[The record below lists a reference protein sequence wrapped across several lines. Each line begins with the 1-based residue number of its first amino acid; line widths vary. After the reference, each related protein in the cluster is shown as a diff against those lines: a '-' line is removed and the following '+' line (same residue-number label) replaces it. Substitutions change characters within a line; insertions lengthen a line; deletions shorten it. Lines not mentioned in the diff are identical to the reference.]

1 MNVLWSSVLVEE
13 LRRNGLD
20 AFFVSPGNRNAP
32 LVSALAHNDLVMT
45 LSETGHRDSQKQGAA
60 NHRGFPH
67 SIIKFSCMDERGA
80 AYRALGYA
88 KATGKPG
95 VMVCTS
101 GTALANY
108 HPAVIEAYR
117 DELPLMIIS
126 ADRPPELTG
135 SDANQTISQEGLYG
149 SHCLESLNLPC
160 PDPDYPL
167 EALAAKVCHIAQ
179 VKNGP
184 VHINIRFRD
193 PLIPMEAPSGP
204 VPQAVLNTAKHYFKN
219 IAPATVYPLVQA
231 SCPDLS
237 AVESI
242 LEKAQRGLLVIGR
255 LENNDDRQG
264 ATALASML
272 GWPVFC
278 DIASSLKG
286 AVGDH
291 EIFSLDHPKALAL
304 VNDYAPEVILQLGSG
319 LVSKHYYAAILKGG
333 AKYIIQ
339 VSPRREHRDP
349 AFKVNVKIKAGVGE
363 FFNSLDDITNLS
375 QDAEAAQSLL
385 QATEQVRADLTAAT
399 PRDALSFPLIADI
412 INKNIPGHEA
422 LFPGNSNA
430 IRAFDM
436 AGPAAASGVQIVT
449 NRGVS
454 GIEGNLA
461 TSLGFAEGSG
471 KRVTAAI
478 GDVSMLHDLNS
489 LAMVSQ
495 SRAEVIVIIVN
506 NQGGRIFERL
516 PIRDFPEIADPM
528 MTTPHGFGFSHAA
541 AMFSLP
547 YALAETP
554 NDLEKAYRQA
564 LVEGGSRVIEV
575 MLDPNKDLEV
585 FNARKSIR

>member
-32 LVSALAHNDLVMT
+32 LVSALAHNDQV
-45 LSETGHRDSQKQGAA
+45 Q
-60 NHRGFPH
+60 
-67 SIIKFSCMDERGA
+67 KFSCMDERGA

-95 VMVCTS
+95 VLVCTS

-108 HPAVIEAYR
+108 HPAVIEAWR
-117 DELPLMIIS
+117 DELPLMVVS
-126 ADRPPELTG
+126 ADRPSELTG

-167 EALAAKVCHIAQ
+167 EALAAKVCHMAQ
-179 VKNGP
+179 AKNGP

-204 VPQAVLNTAKHYFKN
+204 VSQPVLEAAKRYFKN
-219 IAPATVYPLVQA
+219 TAPATVYPLVRT

-242 LEKAQRGLLVIGR
+242 LKKAQRGLLVIGR

-264 ATALASML
+264 AAALASML

-286 AVGDH
+286 AVGDR

-304 VNDYAPEVILQLGSG
+304 VNGYAPEVILQLGTG

-349 AFKVNVKIKAGVGE
+349 AFKVNIRIKAGVGK
-363 FFNSLDDITNLS
+363 FFTALGELKNVS
-375 QDAEAAQSLL
+375 QNKEAAESLV
-385 QATEQVRADLTAAT
+385 QAAEQVRADLTAAT
-399 PRDALSFPLIADI
+399 PRDALSFPLIAKI
-412 INKNIPGHEA
+412 INQNIPGGEA

-436 AGPAAASGVQIVT
+436 AGPALAKGVQVVT

-461 TSLGFAEGSG
+461 TSLGFAEGAG
-471 KRVTAAI
+471 KRVTAVI

-489 LAMVSQ
+489 LAMVSA
-495 SRAEVIVIIVN
+495 SRAQVITIIVN
-506 NQGGRIFERL
+506 NRGGRIFERL

-528 MTTPHGFGFSHAA
+528 MTTPHGFDFSHAA

-547 YALAETP
+547 YAQAKTP
-554 NDLEKAYRQA
+554 NELEKAYKQA
-564 LVEGGSRVIEV
+564 LDEGGSRVIEV

-585 FNARKSIR
+585 FNARKSLK

>member
-1 MNVLWSSVLVEE
+1 MALLRRNMNVLWSSVLVEE

-32 LVSALAHNDLVMT
+32 LVSALAYNDSV
-45 LSETGHRDSQKQGAA
+45 R
-60 NHRGFPH
+60 
-67 SIIKFSCMDERGA
+67 KFSCMDERGA

-95 VMVCTS
+95 VLTCTS

-108 HPAVIEAYR
+108 HPAVIEAFR
-117 DELPLMIIS
+117 DELPLMVIS

-135 SDANQTISQEGLYG
+135 SDANQTIYQENLYG
-149 SHCLESLNLPC
+149 AFCLESLNLPC

-167 EALAAKVCHIAQ
+167 DALAAKICHIAQ
-179 VKNGP
+179 KKNGP

-204 VPQAVLNTAKHYFKN
+204 VPQAVLDAAEQYFKN
-219 IAPATVYPLVQA
+219 GAPAAFYPLVQA

-242 LEKAQRGLLVIGR
+242 LKKAQRGLLVIGR

-264 ATALASML
+264 AAALAPML

-286 AVGDH
+286 AVGDR

-304 VNDYAPEVILQLGSG
+304 VNDYAPDVILQLGSG

-339 VSPRREHRDP
+339 VCPRREHRDP
-349 AFKVNVKIKAGVGE
+349 SFKVNIKIKAGVGD
-363 FFNSLDDITNLS
+363 FFNSLDDITNLL
-375 QDAEAAQSLL
+375 QDAEAAESLV
-385 QATEQVRADLTAAT
+385 QAAEQVRTDLTAAT
-399 PRDALSFPLIADI
+399 PRDALSFPLIAGI
-412 INKNIPGHEA
+412 INQNIPGDEA

-436 AGPAAASGVQIVT
+436 AWPASAQGVQVVT

-471 KRVTAAI
+471 KRVTAVI

-495 SRAEVIVIIVN
+495 SQASVILIIVN
-506 NQGGRIFERL
+506 NRGGRIFERL

-528 MTTPHGFGFSHAA
+528 MTTPHGFDFSRAA

-547 YALAETP
+547 YAKAETP
-554 NDLEKAYRQA
+554 DKLKKAYKEA
-564 LVEGGSRVIEV
+564 LSEGGSRVIEV
-575 MLDPNKDLEV
+575 MLDPEKDLEV
-585 FNARKSIR
+585 FTARKSIR